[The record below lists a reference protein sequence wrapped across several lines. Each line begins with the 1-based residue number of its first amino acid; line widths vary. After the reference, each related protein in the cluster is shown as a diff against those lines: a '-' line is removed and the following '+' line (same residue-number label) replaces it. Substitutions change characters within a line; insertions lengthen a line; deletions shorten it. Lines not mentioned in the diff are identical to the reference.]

1 VGLWEKPKASITAEV
16 TAALTRA
23 HVDATVRRHT
33 EVLPL
38 HVLCALLEAPSVET
52 CLAAMNVEPAAARK
66 ALGRALSALPRVG
79 WLSFAAPTAS
89 EAYEK
94 SLASALAEA
103 FVSALAKLG
112 FTRLDFLKVVAHGDT
127 TPPPPPLEGLVSVVL
142 RDDPF
147 STMEL
152 VVGTLRDV
160 FGMAN
165 EAEAR
170 ALMMRVHR
178 SGSAIVGSM
187 DAAIARTKIDE
198 VHARAEAAGM
208 PLRATAALAS

>member
-1 VGLWEKPKASITAEV
+1 
-16 TAALTRA
+16 
-23 HVDATVRRHT
+23 
-33 EVLPL
+33 
-38 HVLCALLEAPSVET
+38 
-52 CLAAMNVEPAAARK
+52 
-66 ALGRALSALPRVG
+66 
-79 WLSFAAPTAS
+79 
-89 EAYEK
+89 
-94 SLASALAEA
+94 
-103 FVSALAKLG
+103 
-112 FTRLDFLKVVAHGDT
+112 
-127 TPPPPPLEGLVSVVL
+127 VL

-178 SGSAIVGSM
+178 SGSAVVGSM

-198 VHARAEAAGM
+198 VHARAAAAGM